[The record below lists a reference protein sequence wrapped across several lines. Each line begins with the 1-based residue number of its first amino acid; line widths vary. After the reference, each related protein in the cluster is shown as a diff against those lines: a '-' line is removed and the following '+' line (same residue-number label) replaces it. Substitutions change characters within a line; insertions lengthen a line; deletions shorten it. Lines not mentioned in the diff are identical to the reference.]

1 MNNFRSA
8 IGISFFL
15 TQLFLTMP
23 TRAADPW
30 QVKFYCAPGSG
41 NKMPPT
47 VYVKTSNMKE
57 LALVT
62 WTKQKKITN
71 QQLCDSASKRF
82 QAAWDKGSLDKI
94 VASKDNNGSG
104 IICGLSYR
112 ETKCNESNTLFTVNR
127 SSDAQD
133 IMDKLKSNMIAGT
146 GNSSPIYQGSGR
158 NSVDFKRFI
167 QKAAANN

>member
-8 IGISFFL
+8 IGISFLL
-15 TQLFLTMP
+15 TQIFLTMP
-23 TRAADPW
+23 TRAAEKW
-30 QVKFYCAPGSG
+30 RVEFYCAPGD
-41 NKMPPT
+41 NMFPT
-47 VYVKTSNMKE
+47 TYVKISNKKASE
-57 LALVT
+57 LVA
-62 WTKQKKITN
+62 WKSATKNITN
-71 QQLCDSASKRF
+71 KNRCKSISDRL

-94 VASKDNNGSG
+94 MASKDNNGLG

-133 IMDKLKSNMIAGT
+133 IMDRLRSKMGDSD
-146 GNSSPIYQGSGR
+146 NSSPIYQGSGR

-167 QKAAANN
+167 QKAAASNN